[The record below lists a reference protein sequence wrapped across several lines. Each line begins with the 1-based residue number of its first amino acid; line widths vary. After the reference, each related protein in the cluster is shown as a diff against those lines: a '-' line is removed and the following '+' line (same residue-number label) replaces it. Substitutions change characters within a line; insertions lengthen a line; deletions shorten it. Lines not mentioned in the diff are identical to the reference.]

1 MKETFTVTEEDYFTY
16 QWHLFKHNPTAKKTM
31 LIQMITPIAVFLAI
45 GAYYVATKKPVKG
58 LLPLAVALVL
68 WPFLYQ
74 FFFNRSMKKKLK
86 QLIRKMEKDLPIG
99 KHTVLIDEKGLKDK
113 NLFVAYDDIRYAV
126 ENENFVYIFY
136 KDSTQAYL
144 LPKELAN
151 DTIKSHITAK

>member
-16 QWHLFKHNPTAKKTM
+16 QWHLFKKNPTAKRTM
-31 LIQMITPIAVFLAI
+31 RIQMITPIAVFLAI
-45 GAYYVATKKPVKG
+45 GIYYVATKKPVKG

-74 FFFNRSMKKKLK
+74 FFFNRSMKKRLK
-86 QLIRKMEKDLPIG
+86 QLIKKMEKDLPIG
-99 KHTVLIDEKGLKDK
+99 QHTVLIDEKGLKDK
-113 NLFVAYDDIRYAV
+113 KLFVAYDDIRYAV

>member
-16 QWHLFKHNPTAKKTM
+16 QWHLFKQNPTAKRTM

-99 KHTVLIDEKGLKDK
+99 KHTVLMDENGLKDK
-113 NLFVAYDDIRYAV
+113 KLFVAYDDIRYAV
-126 ENENFVYIFY
+126 ENERFVYIFY
-136 KDSTQAYL
+136 KDSPQAYL
-144 LPKELAN
+144 LPKELVN
-151 DTIKSHITAK
+151 DAIKSHIAAK

>member
-16 QWHLFKHNPTAKKTM
+16 QWHLFKQNPTAKRTM

-113 NLFVAYDDIRYAV
+113 KLFVAYDDIRYAV

-151 DTIKSHITAK
+151 DAIKSHITAK